1 MSTQLASAPARQEHP
16 PQPGTVPVPEKQPVR
31 RVGLLDRAA
40 LHLGVAL
47 VTWSR
52 RPRRASARTRRH
64 LTPELDEA
72 TRRELA
78 DARREQE
85 ELRDQFFA
93 LQLFR

>member
-1 MSTQLASAPARQEHP
+1 MNTQLASAPARQEHP
-16 PQPGTVPVPEKQPVR
+16 PQTSTVSVRTERPVR

-52 RPRRASARTRRH
+52 RPRRASSRTRQY
-64 LTPELDEA
+64 LAPELDQA
-72 TRRELA
+72 TRRELEK
-78 DARREQE
+78 ARREQE
-85 ELRDQFFA
+85 ELRDQFLA